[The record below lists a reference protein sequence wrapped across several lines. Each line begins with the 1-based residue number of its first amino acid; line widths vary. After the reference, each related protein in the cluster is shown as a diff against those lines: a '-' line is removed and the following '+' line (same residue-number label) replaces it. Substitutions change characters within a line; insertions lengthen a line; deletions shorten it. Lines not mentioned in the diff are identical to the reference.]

1 MDKVRLPFG
10 EATVDDWRE
19 RLVDLEI
26 RYSHQA
32 RLLEELNEVLTG
44 ACARIDRME
53 QENRRLR
60 EQLRLLTVDDYTLS
74 PDE

>member
-1 MDKVRLPFG
+1 
-10 EATVDDWRE
+10 VDDCSKR
-19 RLVDLEI
+19 VIDLEI

-32 RLLEELNEVLTG
+32 RLLEELNEVLTD
-44 ACARIDRME
+44 ACARVERLE

-60 EQLRLLTVDDYTLS
+60 EQLRLLAVDDYTLS

>member
-1 MDKVRLPFG
+1 
-10 EATVDDWRE
+10 VDDCYE
-19 RLVDLEI
+19 RVVDLEI

-32 RLLEELNEVLTG
+32 RLIEELNDVLTG
-44 ACARIDRME
+44 ACARIDRLE

-60 EQLRLLTVDDYTLS
+60 EHLRLLAVDDYTLS